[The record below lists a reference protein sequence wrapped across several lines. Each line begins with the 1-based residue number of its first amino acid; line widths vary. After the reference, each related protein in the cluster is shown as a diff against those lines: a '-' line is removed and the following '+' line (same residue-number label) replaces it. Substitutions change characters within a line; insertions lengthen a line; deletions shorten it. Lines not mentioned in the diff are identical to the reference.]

1 MLFGEKNDG
10 GIELHLSSEE
20 RKLIYEALRHYSA
33 YGKNEK
39 VIVDEIPLICEIM
52 NVLFVEQGVMVGG
65 SSTGNRCENSRVE

>member
-10 GIELHLSSEE
+10 GMELHLSLQE

-39 VIVDEIPLICEIM
+39 VIIDEIPLICEMM
-52 NVLFVEQGVMVGG
+52 NVLALP
-65 SSTGNRCENSRVE
+65 ENNT